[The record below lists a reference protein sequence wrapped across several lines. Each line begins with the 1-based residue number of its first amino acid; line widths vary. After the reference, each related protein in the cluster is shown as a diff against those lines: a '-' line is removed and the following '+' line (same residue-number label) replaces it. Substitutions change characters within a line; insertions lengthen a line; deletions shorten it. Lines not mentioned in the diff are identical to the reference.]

1 MSQRQ
6 NTSLPPFEQSE
17 RTAVLE
23 RDLYHLDQ
31 RLGELSG
38 TVDVAHNRL
47 FALSERIKRA
57 EWQLDATTSSLQ
69 ELQKNTVAI
78 SDRMPDLESMV
89 RAFRWIME
97 AVKYILGIAILA
109 GAIAGGQTVEALKAI
124 FN

>member
-38 TVDVAHNRL
+38 TVDVAHTRL
-47 FALSERIKRA
+47 HTLSERIRRA
-57 EWQLDATTSSLQ
+57 EWRLDATTSSLQ
-69 ELQKNTVAI
+69 ELQKHTVAI
-78 SDRMPDLESMV
+78 SERMPDLESMV

-97 AVKYILGIAILA
+97 AVKYVLGIAILA